1 MKIDFQDIIV
11 YEDNHL
17 VAINKPARLLTQG
30 DDTGD
35 PSARSLLYDYIKVRD
50 NKPGNVYLHPA
61 HRLDRTVSG
70 VLLFAKTSKSISRL
84 HEMFRKREMK
94 KTYLALC
101 EGQKDWSLDH
111 FEVEGYLKKNRSQG
125 RVTFRENEFD
135 GGKYTHTIGQWLFD
149 DNGIFGMLLEPQTG
163 RSHQLRAHMCHL
175 GMPIVGDVRY
185 GAQKRSERF
194 IHLHA
199 AQLAFVHPVKKEP
212 LVISAPLP
220 KVGLW
225 PSFANSFPRL

>member
-1 MKIDFQDIIV
+1 LNIDFQDIIV

-17 VAINKPARLLTQG
+17 IAINKPARLLTQG

-50 NKPGNVYLHPA
+50 QKPGNVYLHPA

-70 VLLFAKTSKSISRL
+70 VLLFAKTSKSIARL
-84 HEMFRKREMK
+84 HEMFRKREIK

-101 EGQKDWSLDH
+101 EARDNWNLKH

-125 RVTFRENEFD
+125 RVTFREKEFE
-135 GGKYTHTIGQWLFD
+135 GGKYTHTIGEWLFHID
-149 DNGIFGMLLEPQTG
+149 DVFGMRLEPQTG

-175 GMPIVGDVRY
+175 GVPILGDVRY
-185 GAQKRSERF
+185 GAEKRAERF

-199 AQLAFVHPVKKEP
+199 ARLSFTHPVKKEP
-212 LVISAPLP
+212 VSISAPLP
-220 KVGLW
+220 KAGLW
-225 PSFANSFPRL
+225 PTFANSFPRL